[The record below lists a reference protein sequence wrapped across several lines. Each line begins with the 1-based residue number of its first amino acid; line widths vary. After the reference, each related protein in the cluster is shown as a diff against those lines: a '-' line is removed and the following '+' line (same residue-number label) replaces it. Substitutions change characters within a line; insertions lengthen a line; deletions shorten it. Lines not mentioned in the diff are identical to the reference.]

1 MKSTK
6 IMLAVLAVFILTW
19 MIVGLIV
26 FLLSD
31 GFSYKQCMTHG
42 GTIFTMLLVGW
53 IPVVIVGNDLDD
65 KL

>member
-6 IMLAVLAVFILTW
+6 IMLAVLAVFIVTW
-19 MIVGLIV
+19 MIIGLIG

-31 GFSYKQCMTHG
+31 GFSYKQYMTHM
-42 GTIFTMLLVGW
+42 GTIFTMLYVGW
-53 IPVVIVGNDLDD
+53 IPAVIVGNDLDN

>member
-19 MIVGLIV
+19 MIVGLIGY
-26 FLLSD
+26 LLSD
-31 GFSYKQCMTHG
+31 GFSYKQCLTHM
-42 GTIFTMLLVGW
+42 GTVFTMLLIGW
-53 IPVVIVGNDLDD
+53 LPAVIVGNDLDD